1 MSQKSLIV
9 VESPSKARTIEQYL
23 DGEFEVIACVGHV
36 KDLPSSKLGI
46 DVKNDFQM
54 TLDVLPNRKDFIKEL
69 RKKSLAANKVFIAS
83 DPDREGEAIA
93 AHLASEVP
101 DEKLQRVEFTEI
113 TKVGVHEGMSNSRDL
128 DGNMINAQKTRRI
141 IDRLVGYKVSPVLWA
156 TLQKNMNFVNTTLSA
171 GRVQSACV
179 KIVIERDRK
188 RQKYKKT
195 EYYDL
200 KIKLN
205 KKDLDSPFE
214 ATLNKVKEGKIAS
227 SNDFDSNTGTLKNK
241 DAIIL
246 NEKEAKGLV
255 AQLKKGKWLVKSV
268 DEKPRTSNP
277 KPPFTTSTLQ
287 QEAARKLRFSAKN
300 TMRVAQQLYENGFIT
315 YMRTDSTHLSN
326 EAVKGSRDI
335 ISKLFGNDYIPKS
348 PNNYETNVKNAQEAH
363 EAIRPAHKLFKSVDA
378 VSEKLGKDAG
388 NLYDLIW
395 KRTIASQ
402 MLPAK
407 LKQTSVI
414 ISNTDTDFR
423 ASGQIIVFPG
433 YMKIYV
439 EGKDNPDAEL
449 ANKEKLL
456 PAIVVSEQLICS
468 EIVSQIHKTK
478 PPARFT
484 EASLVKEME
493 MNGIGRPSTF
503 ASILDTIVRRG
514 YVEKTKSNLSP
525 TYLGLAIT
533 QLLENHFTTLV
544 DKDFTAKMEN
554 ELDAI
559 SRGELEPIPFMENFY
574 FGNKKHLG
582 LEKMLEEKVDI
593 GKACTIPLPIGYDD
607 IVEARIGKFGPYLRK
622 EEDTRSIPQNIFVG
636 DLTDDIIDSLFRDQ
650 REDAVLGKDPESKE
664 DILLKKGP
672 YGHYVQLGETTKRK
686 AIPKG
691 IEVDSVDLEVAIKLI
706 SLPRVVGK
714 HPDTG
719 IDITADYG
727 RYGPYLKMDK
737 SNARLIGPA
746 TPLTVTVDEAVVLL
760 SKSKKGSSELKTLGK
775 HPDTGEEL
783 VLKEGRYGPYI
794 SDGKLNAALKSG
806 NDPNSITLEEAVE
819 LLSKSKKGSSELK
832 TLGKHPDTGE
842 ELVLKEGRYGPYIS
856 DGKLNAALR
865 SGNDPDSITLE
876 EAVKLIN
883 LKRAAPKRKKPR
895 KKRRKK
901 K

>member
-46 DVKNDFQM
+46 DVENDFQM

-69 RKKSLAANKVFIAS
+69 RKKSEAAKKVFIAS

-113 TKVGVHEGMSNSRDL
+113 TRAGVHEGMSNSRDL

-179 KIVIERDRK
+179 KMVIERDRK

-200 KIKLN
+200 KVKLN
-205 KKDLDSPFE
+205 KEDSDSLFE
-214 ATLNKVKEGKIAS
+214 ATLNKVKEGKIVS
-227 SNDFDSNTGTLKNK
+227 SNDFDSVTGTLKNK

-246 NEKEAKGLV
+246 NKKEVKDLV

-335 ISKLFGNDYIPKS
+335 ISKLFGNDYLPKS

-414 ISNTDTDFR
+414 ISNADTDFR

-456 PAIVVSEQLICS
+456 PAIVVNEELICS

-493 MNGIGRPSTF
+493 INGIGRPSTF

-533 QLLENHFTTLV
+533 QLLENHFTALV

-574 FGNKKHLG
+574 FGNKNHLG

-593 GKACTIPLPIGYDD
+593 GKACTIPLPTGYNDD
-607 IVEARIGKFGPYLRK
+607 VEARIGKFGPYLRK
-622 EEDTRSIPQNIFVG
+622 EDDTRSIPQNIFVG
-636 DLTDDIIDSLFRDQ
+636 DLTDDIIDSLFKDQ

-691 IEVDSVDLEVAIKLI
+691 TEVDSVDLELAIKLI

-719 IDITADYG
+719 KDITADYG
-727 RYGPYLKMDK
+727 RYGPYLRMDK

-746 TPLTVTVDEAVVLL
+746 TPLTVTVD
-760 SKSKKGSSELKTLGK
+760 
-775 HPDTGEEL
+775 
-783 VLKEGRYGPYI
+783 
-794 SDGKLNAALKSG
+794 
-806 NDPNSITLEEAVE
+806 EAVE

-876 EAVKLIN
+876 EAVELIN

>member
-1 MSQKSLIV
+1 MNQKSLII

-23 DGEFEVIACVGHV
+23 DGEFEVVACVGHV

-46 DVKNDFQM
+46 DIENNFEM

-69 RKKSLAANKVFIAS
+69 RKKSKSAKKVFIAS

-113 TKVGVHEGMSNSRDL
+113 TKAGVTEGMNNSRDL
-128 DGNMINAQKTRRI
+128 DSNMINAQKTRRI

-179 KIVIERDRK
+179 KMIIERDRK

-195 EYYDL
+195 EYFSL
-200 KIKLN
+200 KVELKKENSDSAFEASLN
-205 KKDLDSPFE
+205 KISDK
-214 ATLNKVKEGKIAS
+214 KIVS
-227 SNDFDSNTGTLKNK
+227 SNDFDSNTGSLKNK
-241 DAIIL
+241 DVIIL
-246 NEKEAKGLV
+246 NEKEAKDLLSKLDSGNWV
-255 AQLKKGKWLVKSV
+255 VKKI

-315 YMRTDSTHLSN
+315 YMRTDSTHLSD
-326 EAVKGSRDI
+326 EAVKGSRNIVSD
-335 ISKLFGNDYIPKS
+335 LFGDDFLPKS

-363 EAIRPAHKLFKSVDA
+363 EAIRPAHKIFKSIDT
-378 VSEKLGKDAG
+378 VSKKLGKDAG

-414 ISNTDTDFR
+414 ISNADTDFR
-423 ASGQIIVFPG
+423 ASGQTIVFPG

-439 EGKDNPDAEL
+439 EGKDNPEAEL
-449 ANKEKLL
+449 ANKEKIL
-456 PAIVVSEQLICS
+456 PEMSEN
-468 EIVSQIHKTK
+468 EILMCNQISSQSHQTK

-493 MNGIGRPSTF
+493 NNGIGRPSTF

-533 QLLENHFTTLV
+533 QLLENHFSTLV
-544 DKDFTAKMEN
+544 DRDFTAKMEN

-559 SRGELEPIPFMENFY
+559 SRGELEPVPFMNDFY
-574 FGNKKHLG
+574 FGNDAHLG

-607 IVEARIGKFGPYLRK
+607 TVEARIGKFGPYIRK
-622 EEDTRSIPQNIFVG
+622 EEDTRSIPQDVYIG
-636 DLTDDIIDSLFRDQ
+636 DLTDDIIDSLFKDQ
-650 REDAVLGKDPESKE
+650 RKDATLGKDPKTKE

-672 YGHYVQLGETTKRK
+672 YGHYVQLGESTKRK

-691 IEVDSVDLEVAIKLI
+691 TDIESVDLDLAVKLL
-706 SLPRVVGK
+706 SLPRTVGE
-714 HPDTG
+714 HPETG
-719 IDITADYG
+719 VSITADYG

-746 TPLTVTVDEAVVLL
+746 TPLTVTLDEAVEIL
-760 SKSKKGSSELKTLGK
+760 SKSKRGSSELKTLGK

-794 SDGKLNAALKSG
+794 SDGKVNAALKSD
-806 NDPNSITLEEAVE
+806 NDPNSITLEEATE
-819 LLSKSKKGSSELK
+819 
-832 TLGKHPDTGE
+832 
-842 ELVLKEGRYGPYIS
+842 
-856 DGKLNAALR
+856 
-865 SGNDPDSITLE
+865 
-876 EAVKLIN
+876 LIN
-883 LKRAAPKRKKPR
+883 LKRAAPKRPR

>member
-1 MSQKSLIV
+1 MNQKSLII
-9 VESPSKARTIEQYL
+9 VESPSKAKTIEQYL
-23 DGEFEVIACVGHV
+23 DGEFEVVACVGHV

-46 DVKNDFQM
+46 DIENNFEM

-69 RKKSLAANKVFIAS
+69 RKKSKAAKKVFIAS

-101 DEKLQRVEFTEI
+101 NEKLQRVEFTEI
-113 TKVGVHEGMSNSRDL
+113 TKAGVTEGMNNSRDL
-128 DGNMINAQKTRRI
+128 DSNMINAQKTRRI

-179 KIVIERDRK
+179 KMIIERDRK

-195 EYYDL
+195 EYFSL
-200 KIKLN
+200 KVELKKENSDSAFEASLN
-205 KKDLDSPFE
+205 KIGDK
-214 ATLNKVKEGKIAS
+214 KIVS
-227 SNDFDSNTGTLKNK
+227 SNDFDSNTGSLKNK
-241 DAIIL
+241 DVIIL
-246 NEKEAKGLV
+246 NEKEAKDLLSKLDSGNWV
-255 AQLKKGKWLVKSV
+255 VKKI

-315 YMRTDSTHLSN
+315 YMRTDSIHLSD
-326 EAVKGSRDI
+326 EAVKGSRHIVSD
-335 ISKLFGNDYIPKS
+335 LFGNDFLPNS

-363 EAIRPAHKLFKSVDA
+363 EAIRPAHKIFKSIDT
-378 VSEKLGKDAG
+378 VSKKLGKDAG

-414 ISNTDTDFR
+414 ISNADTDFR
-423 ASGQIIVFPG
+423 ASGQTIVFPG

-439 EGKDNPDAEL
+439 EGKDNPEAEL
-449 ANKEKLL
+449 ANKEKIL
-456 PAIVVSEQLICS
+456 PEMSEN
-468 EIVSQIHKTK
+468 EILMCNQISSQSHQTK

-493 MNGIGRPSTF
+493 NNGIGRPSTF

-533 QLLENHFTTLV
+533 QLLENHFSTLV
-544 DKDFTAKMEN
+544 DRDFTAKMEN

-559 SRGELEPIPFMENFY
+559 SRGELEPVPFMNDFY
-574 FGNKKHLG
+574 FGNDAHLG

-607 IVEARIGKFGPYLRK
+607 TVEARIGKFGPYLRK
-622 EEDTRSIPQNIFVG
+622 EEDTRSIPQDIYVG
-636 DLTDDIIDSLFRDQ
+636 DLTDDIIDSLFKDQ
-650 REDAVLGKDPESKE
+650 RKDATLGKDPKTKE

-672 YGHYVQLGETTKRK
+672 YGHYVQLGESTKRK

-691 IEVDSVDLEVAIKLI
+691 TDIESVDLDLAIKLL
-706 SLPRVVGK
+706 SLPRTVGE
-714 HPDTG
+714 HPETG
-719 IDITADYG
+719 VSITADYG

-737 SNARLIGPA
+737 SNARLISPA
-746 TPLTVTVDEAVVLL
+746 TPLTVTLNEAVEIL
-760 SKSKKGSSELKTLGK
+760 SKSKRGSSELKTLGK

-794 SDGKLNAALKSG
+794 SDGKVNAALKSD
-806 NDPNSITLEEAVE
+806 NDPNSITLEEATE
-819 LLSKSKKGSSELK
+819 
-832 TLGKHPDTGE
+832 
-842 ELVLKEGRYGPYIS
+842 
-856 DGKLNAALR
+856 
-865 SGNDPDSITLE
+865 
-876 EAVKLIN
+876 LIN
-883 LKRAAPKRKKPR
+883 LKRAAPKRPR

>member
-46 DVKNDFQM
+46 DVENDFQM

-113 TKVGVHEGMSNSRDL
+113 TKAGVHEGMSNSRDL

-200 KIKLN
+200 KVKLN
-205 KKDLDSPFE
+205 KEDLDSPFE
-214 ATLNKVKEGKIAS
+214 ATLNKIKGGKIVS
-227 SNDFDSNTGTLKNK
+227 SNDFDSDTGTLKNK

-246 NEKEAKGLV
+246 NEKEAKALV
-255 AQLKKGKWLVKSV
+255 AQLKKGKWLVTSV
-268 DEKPRTSNP
+268 DEKPRISNP

-335 ISKLFGNDYIPKS
+335 ISKLFGSDYLPKS

-456 PAIVVSEQLICS
+456 PAIVVSEELICS

-593 GKACTIPLPIGYDD
+593 GKACTIPLPTGYDD
-607 IVEARIGKFGPYLRK
+607 TVEARIGKFGPYLRK

-636 DLTDDIIDSLFRDQ
+636 DLTDDIIDSLFKDQ

-691 IEVDSVDLEVAIKLI
+691 TEIDSVDLELAIKLI

-719 IDITADYG
+719 VDITADYG

-746 TPLTVTVDEAVVLL
+746 TPLTVTVD
-760 SKSKKGSSELKTLGK
+760 
-775 HPDTGEEL
+775 
-783 VLKEGRYGPYI
+783 
-794 SDGKLNAALKSG
+794 
-806 NDPNSITLEEAVE
+806 EAVE

-865 SGNDPDSITLE
+865 SGNDPNSITLE
-876 EAVKLIN
+876 EAVELIN

>member
-1 MSQKSLIV
+1 
-9 VESPSKARTIEQYL
+9 
-23 DGEFEVIACVGHV
+23 
-36 KDLPSSKLGI
+36 
-46 DVKNDFQM
+46 
-54 TLDVLPNRKDFIKEL
+54 
-69 RKKSLAANKVFIAS
+69 
-83 DPDREGEAIA
+83 
-93 AHLASEVP
+93 
-101 DEKLQRVEFTEI
+101 
-113 TKVGVHEGMSNSRDL
+113 
-128 DGNMINAQKTRRI
+128 
-141 IDRLVGYKVSPVLWA
+141 
-156 TLQKNMNFVNTTLSA
+156 
-171 GRVQSACV
+171 
-179 KIVIERDRK
+179 
-188 RQKYKKT
+188 
-195 EYYDL
+195 
-200 KIKLN
+200 
-205 KKDLDSPFE
+205 
-214 ATLNKVKEGKIAS
+214 
-227 SNDFDSNTGTLKNK
+227 
-241 DAIIL
+241 
-246 NEKEAKGLV
+246 
-255 AQLKKGKWLVKSV
+255 
-268 DEKPRTSNP
+268 
-277 KPPFTTSTLQ
+277 
-287 QEAARKLRFSAKN
+287 
-300 TMRVAQQLYENGFIT
+300 
-315 YMRTDSTHLSN
+315 
-326 EAVKGSRDI
+326 
-335 ISKLFGNDYIPKS
+335 
-348 PNNYETNVKNAQEAH
+348 
-363 EAIRPAHKLFKSVDA
+363 
-378 VSEKLGKDAG
+378 
-388 NLYDLIW
+388 
-395 KRTIASQ
+395 
-402 MLPAK
+402 

-456 PAIVVSEQLICS
+456 PAIVVNEELICS
-468 EIVSQIHKTK
+468 EVVSQIHKTK

-636 DLTDDIIDSLFRDQ
+636 DLTDDIIDSLFKDQ

-691 IEVDSVDLEVAIKLI
+691 TEIDSVDLELAIKLI

-719 IDITADYG
+719 VDITADYG

-746 TPLTVTVDEAVVLL
+746 TPLTVTVD
-760 SKSKKGSSELKTLGK
+760 
-775 HPDTGEEL
+775 
-783 VLKEGRYGPYI
+783 
-794 SDGKLNAALKSG
+794 
-806 NDPNSITLEEAVE
+806 EAVE

-865 SGNDPDSITLE
+865 SGNDPNAITLE
-876 EAVKLIN
+876 EAVELIN